1 LSFGSETGRTRS
13 GTKGVSGKA
22 KKKEKRKKQEYH
34 MHRGHFHEEEQLSPE
49 QLRARTV
56 LGLDRL
62 GHQVISMEP
71 GGYDLQAWVRS
82 LNSLLEDF
90 EEKIGPEKVTDEFRK
105 RRDEAL
111 APLAAPSASGDV
123 DSEIRK
129 LTEEEEVAR
138 TVLSDLDRQTGE
150 KIASLR
156 EQRDACQ
163 KALKVERERLAEFK
177 ATKQS
182 RQFFSRL
189 IRSGPSTADAEEKVS
204 ELESKLKELEDEM
217 ERSKKARIGKGDG
230 APKGTDPARVQAQE
244 RLEEIRKRLFEL
256 QSASQGRLQ
265 LALEREVA
273 TKAIADAIS
282 SMKVGGAS
290 PAEGASQ
297 GP

>member
-49 QLRARTV
+49 QLTARTV
-56 LGLDRL
+56 LALDRL
-62 GHQVISMEP
+62 GHQIISTEP
-71 GGYDLQAWVRS
+71 GGYDLQAWLRS

-90 EEKIGPEKVTDEFRK
+90 EDKIGIEKVTEEFRK

-111 APLAAPSASGDV
+111 APLAAPSSSGDV

-129 LTEEEEVAR
+129 LTGEEEATR
-138 TVLSDLDRQTGE
+138 TLLSDLDRQTGE

-163 KALKVERERLAEFK
+163 KDLKAERERLAEFK
-177 ATKQS
+177 AAKQS
-182 RQFFSRL
+182 RQFLSRL
-189 IRSGPSTADAEEKVS
+189 IRSGPSTADAEKAVS
-204 ELESKLKELEDEM
+204 RLESKLKGIEDEI

-230 APKGTDPARVQAQE
+230 SPERTDPARLQAQE
-244 RLEEIRKRLFEL
+244 KLEEIRKRLFEL

-282 SMKVGGAS
+282 SMKLGGAS
-290 PAEGASQ
+290 PAEGVAQ
-297 GP
+297 EP